1 MAEGISSTGHCVV
14 SEMEQYESNEYL
26 VCFYDVLGQR
36 EWMKA
41 ALMDGQIAP
50 SKQHELNLIASSTN
64 RACQSVRDRV
74 KEFAA
79 HESLNLVE
87 GKDFGV
93 QQFSDSTV
101 IYVSKSLE
109 SAPELFHLILEDV
122 AFHSLEWQSVGLCIR
137 GAVTV
142 GLVLPVNGGTY
153 CGPALDEAVEL
164 ESHTA
169 FHQRIVFSD
178 RFVQWV
184 ERGIRYSKTSQ
195 KRRDGLLALKSI
207 MQWEPDT
214 ECSLNIFS
222 PSIPFRF
229 RRDGKLDVYRRI
241 YFAAKKRV
249 QDALWNSGKKYV
261 WKYLFTNDSYDLH
274 ERYLNEFIN
283 GEPISE
289 PLPQKELPNIEIG
302 RYFVCYLKLLPL
314 YRLPVN
320 HNVLKSNDCK
330 VGYSSAS
337 GETIRLLQE
346 QLQVLSHWR
355 ENQRNAIASGVELGI
370 QQIGN
375 YIMVYVKDCAAKAF
389 SVFMNAVHDMEP
401 FSLFALEYDHFV
413 EGALAY
419 GEGWTI
425 AKDCLCGPVV
435 GIADGLATKSAPYP
449 RILISDDMQKVLQNR
464 LNAHWR
470 NRILSELDG
479 CKSWDVYSADMIE
492 FLEQNGMDVNSFI
505 RKVLKG
511 LFFRQLYMW
520 HFRPRNNSDSLF
532 ARQLAVLLIVMRGNL
547 VVWGKAD
554 LIKAA
559 EAEAIKDIKAIHDIA
574 PGEEPWIVRRYA
586 EVPDFDTRTGIPVRK
601 LIAPPDGKGI
611 GVFLERAN
619 PQFPTMK
626 VK

>member
-1 MAEGISSTGHCVV
+1 MTDSISSAGHCIV
-14 SEMEQYESNEYL
+14 SELEQYESNEYL

-36 EWMKA
+36 EWMNTAVK
-41 ALMDGQIAP
+41 DGKIDP
-50 SKQHELNLIASSTN
+50 SKQYELNLIASSTN
-64 RACQSVRDRV
+64 RACQSVRDRI

-79 HESLNLVE
+79 HEALNLVE

-109 SAPELFHLILEDV
+109 SAPGLFSLILEDV

-142 GLVLPVNGGTY
+142 GLVLPVKGGTY

-184 ERGIRYSKTSQ
+184 ERGIRCSKTSP
-195 KRRDGLLALKSI
+195 KKKDGFLALKSM
-207 MQWEPDT
+207 MQWEPDA

-229 RRDGKLDVYRRI
+229 RQEGKLDVYRRI

-249 QDALWNSGKKYV
+249 QDALWNSGKKYA
-261 WKYLFTNDSYDLH
+261 WKYFFTNDSYDLH
-274 ERYLNEFIN
+274 ERYLDEFLK
-283 GEPISE
+283 GEPISA
-289 PLPQKELPNIEIG
+289 PLPPKELPNIDVG

-314 YRLPVN
+314 YSLPVN
-320 HNVLKSNDCK
+320 HNALKSDNCK

-337 GETIRLLQE
+337 GETIGLLQV
-346 QLQVLSHWR
+346 QLQILSQWR
-355 ENQRNAIASGVELGI
+355 EKQCDAIASGVELGI

-375 YIMVYVKDCAAKAF
+375 YIMVYVRDCAAKAF
-389 SVFMNAVHDMEP
+389 SVFMNAVHDLEP
-401 FSLFALEYDHFV
+401 FSLFALEYSHFV
-413 EGALAY
+413 EGSLVY
-419 GEGWTI
+419 GDGWTI
-425 AKDCLCGPVV
+425 SKDCLCGPVV
-435 GIADGLATKSAPYP
+435 GVADEWATKSVPYP
-449 RILISDDMQKVLQNR
+449 RILISDDMQKVFRDR
-464 LNAHWR
+464 LNISWQS
-470 NRILSELDG
+470 RILPEIDG
-479 CKSWDVYSADMIE
+479 CKSWDVYSADMIA
-492 FLEQNGMDVNSFI
+492 FLEQNDMDVDAFI

-511 LFFRQLYMW
+511 LLFRQLYMW
-520 HFRPRNNSDSLF
+520 NFKFRSNNDSLF
-532 ARQLAVLLIVMRGNL
+532 ARQLAILLIVMRGNL
-547 VVWGKAD
+547 EVWGKAD
-554 LIKAA
+554 LIKTA
-559 EAEAIKDIKAIHDIA
+559 EEDAITEFKAIYDVA

-586 EVPDFDTRTGIPVRK
+586 AVPDFDTRTGMPVRK
-601 LIAPPDGKGI
+601 LIASPDGKGI
-611 GVFLERAN
+611 GVFLERAH
-619 PQFPTMK
+619 PQFPIMK